1 MRATYEFASPIRS
14 ARFLLRR
21 NDKTD
26 YFHTVSALHQKIV
39 GYLLFI
45 SGNKPRKKKRSRKIV
60 LLSLME
66 VASFFRPVFLRAEK
80 R

>member
-1 MRATYEFASPIRS
+1 MS
-14 ARFLLRR
+14 LLRL
-21 NDKTD
+21 
-26 YFHTVSALHQKIV
+26 FALLDSFYVGITKRIIFILYRHYTKKIL